1 MNKIIELGCTVVSAV
16 WVYMGVFQYG
26 FWAEGVPGGGFVP
39 SLFGGITLILCLT
52 LLLKGKG
59 NAVAINKAV
68 LFPIIMVVA
77 VVIATYLTGM
87 MTALI
92 IMVFSWLKFYEKY
105 TSKRAGIISIVIAG
119 FIFGIFGLWLQVPF
133 PTGMLGI

>member
-1 MNKIIELGCTVVSAV
+1 MNKIIELGCAILSAV
-16 WVYMGVFQYG
+16 WVYMGISQYG

-59 NAVAINKAV
+59 NAVVTNKAV
-68 LFPIIMVVA
+68 FFPIMMVVA
-77 VVIATYLTGM
+77 VVIATLLTGM

-92 IMVFSWLKFYEKY
+92 IMVFSWLKFYEKH
-105 TSKRAGIISIVIAG
+105 TLKRAGIISIVIAG
-119 FIFGIFGLWLQVPF
+119 FVFGIFGLWLQVPF
-133 PTGMLGI
+133 PTGIFGI